1 MAPTMRTFGIDR
13 LSLDD
18 RLALVQEICDSI
30 AEDPELL
37 PLSEEQKQLLGRRA
51 ADLTANPGHVLTW
64 EEIKRSVRGER

>member
-1 MAPTMRTFGIDR
+1 MAPTLQTLGIDR

-37 PLSEEQKQLLGRRA
+37 PLSEEQKQLFGRRS
-51 ADLTANPGHVLTW
+51 ADLTANPGQVLTW
-64 EEIKRSVRGER
+64 EEIKRSVRGEP